1 MKTPLGPNITELD
14 RLYANR
20 FSEPERLA
28 KSRLWKI
35 LCDSFLSRY
44 IPPRA
49 TVLDIGAGYCDF
61 SNNIAASR
69 RIAIDL
75 NPDTVQHAADGVEVH
90 LLPLERL
97 GEAAPPD
104 SVDLAFASNVFEHLR
119 GPDSLLEILEAVRV
133 ALKPGGTL
141 LILQPN
147 ARRVGMAFYDFVDHT
162 LPLTEKGMAE
172 ALSMSGF
179 EIVENRARFLPYT
192 TKSRTPKA
200 AFLPRLYLRLR
211 PLQWLLG
218 KQMFLVA
225 RKPTSPNREDG
236 ASPLGQPAWGHPTAA
251 RPHAGPDLPYLLR
264 NVRPA

>member
-1 MKTPLGPNITELD
+1 MKTPLSPNVTDLD

-20 FSEPERLA
+20 FSESERLA

-44 IPPRA
+44 IPPRSA
-49 TVLDIGAGYCDF
+49 VLDIGAGYCDF
-61 SNNIAASR
+61 SNNIVASR
-69 RIAIDL
+69 RIAVDL
-75 NPDTVQHAADGVEVH
+75 NPDTVRHAAEGVEVH

-97 GEAAPPD
+97 GEAASPNSLD
-104 SVDLAFASNVFEHLR
+104 VAFASNVFEHLR

-172 ALSMSGF
+172 ALSMSGY
-179 EIVENRARFLPYT
+179 EIIENRARFLPYT
-192 TKSRTPKA
+192 TKSRTPKT
-200 AFLPRLYLRLR
+200 AFLLRLYLRFR

-225 RKPTSPNREDG
+225 RKPAPSQPED
-236 ASPLGQPAWGHPTAA
+236 AVSRKDPS
-251 RPHAGPDLPYLLR
+251 
-264 NVRPA
+264 